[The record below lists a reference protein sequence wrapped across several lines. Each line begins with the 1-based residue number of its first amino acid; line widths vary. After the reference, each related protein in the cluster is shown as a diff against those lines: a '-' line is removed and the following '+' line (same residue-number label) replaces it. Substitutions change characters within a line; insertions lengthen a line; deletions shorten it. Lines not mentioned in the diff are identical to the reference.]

1 MEYEFSK
8 KDNVN
13 KRSAYLLGA
22 LLGVLSALA
31 SMMIFAV
38 ALLLLDIDRA
48 YAAPFATLSLAIGS
62 FFASRKTSK
71 IIGDKGYITGLIVG
85 LTVFVIITLLSL
97 ILGNGFSINTLF
109 HFIIVT
115 LSSLVG
121 GIMGVNGKKRKKYI

>member
-31 SMMIFAV
+31 SMMIFAA

-97 ILGNGFSINTLF
+97 VMGNGFSINTLF

>member
-22 LLGVLSALA
+22 LLGVLSAFA
-31 SMMIFAV
+31 SMMIFAA

-48 YAAPFATLSLAIGS
+48 YAKPFATLSLAIGS

-85 LTVFVIITLLSL
+85 LTVFVMITLLSL
-97 ILGNGFSINTLF
+97 VMGNGFSINTLF

>member
-13 KRSAYLLGA
+13 KRSAYLLGTVF
-22 LLGVLSALA
+22 GVLSALA
-31 SMMIFAV
+31 SMMIFAAV
-38 ALLLLDIDRA
+38 LLFLDIDRA

-71 IIGDKGYITGLIVG
+71 KIGDKGYITSLIVG

-121 GIMGVNGKKRKKYI
+121 GIMGVNGKKSKKYI

>member
-13 KRSAYLLGA
+13 KRSAYLLGTVF
-22 LLGVLSALA
+22 GVLSALA
-31 SMMIFAV
+31 SMMIFAAV
-38 ALLLLDIDRA
+38 LLFLDIDRA

-71 IIGDKGYITGLIVG
+71 KIGDKGYITGLIVG

-121 GIMGVNGKKRKKYI
+121 GIMGVNGKKSKKYI